1 MSLQFA
7 DYNMDYKNNSE
18 IMNNMELTTQQNKV
32 FEQIKAFLNSDA
44 SVFILRGYAGT
55 GKTTMVKVVADYITK
70 SRQLTMMAPTGRAAR
85 VLSAKTGYE
94 ATTIHKAI
102 YEKAHIV
109 PKKVKDI
116 AESEFKFM
124 FPIHQSENGGNI
136 VAIVDEASMVCSRK
150 IEHELFVF
158 GTDNLMDDLLTY
170 VRPNFGG
177 KIIFVGDPAQL
188 PPVGEAVSNALRAD
202 FFQKKGLKVIETE
215 LTEVLRQKGDSIIL
229 KNAMMIRDLLNKDK
243 RNQLVFEEQKDDV
256 ETVPSEQFL
265 EKYLNYRRKSGKNDS
280 VVICYSNKSANRYNR
295 DIRKALYGEDVPIRE
310 NDILLITQNNYRLN
324 RMNGEFVPVLS
335 VGARTQQSAPVYI
348 QRGGIKQRV
357 IITLNFVQVTV
368 TDGDGNPMLCMLIE
382 DLLTSD
388 KATISIDENRA
399 LYINFCMRHPKLK
412 QGTEDFAETLL
423 SDEYYNAI
431 RAKYGYAVTGHKC
444 QGGEWGKVFVD
455 YTSRTGLD
463 NDSLR
468 WAYTATTRAQK
479 TLYVANLPHITPFS
493 KFRIDP
499 VQKCKNIDLECRI
512 LDEVPLTPFHDKNV
526 DNGVRAK
533 FHCITKNMEYTP
545 YKILSVQSRP
555 YLEIYNVQTP
565 DGVDRYDLHYKAGS
579 IFLPAKATSPNQ
591 HTPLINMMLND
602 ERCISYKF
610 NYVPSDESHS
620 KLFDLIRS
628 ACDSISVQI
637 TNVVEHPEDFSTLF
651 YMRTSETFS
660 YIKVYVNSDGFITY
674 AKPMS
679 LKGKEDGELSAI
691 IEIINSHFI

>member
-1 MSLQFA
+1 M
-7 DYNMDYKNNSE
+7 MV
-18 IMNNMELTTQQNKV
+18 LTTQQNKI
-32 FEQIKAFLNSDA
+32 FEQIKAFLDSDA

-55 GKTTMVKVVADYITK
+55 GKTTMVKVVADYITQ

-85 VLSAKTGYE
+85 VLSVKTGYE

-124 FPIHQSENGGNI
+124 FPIHRSENGGNV

-150 IEHELFVF
+150 IEHELFIF

-243 RNQLVFEEQKDDV
+243 RNQLVFDEQKDDV

-265 EKYLNYRRKSGKNDS
+265 DKYLNNRKKSGRNDS

-348 QRGGIKQRV
+348 QRGGTKLRI
-357 IITLNFVQVTV
+357 IITLNFIQVTV
-368 TDGDGNPMLCMLIE
+368 TDGDGHQMLCMLLE

-388 KATISIDENRA
+388 KAIISIDENRA
-399 LYINFCMRHPKLK
+399 LYINFCMRHPELK
-412 QGTEDFAETLL
+412 QGTEEFAEALM

-455 YTSRTGLD
+455 YTGRTGLD
-463 NDSLR
+463 DDSLR

-499 VQKCKNIDLECRI
+499 IQKCKNIDPECRI
-512 LDEVPLTPFHDKNV
+512 LDEVPPTPFHDKNV

-533 FHCITKNMEYTP
+533 FHCIAKNMEYTP
-545 YKILSVQSRP
+545 YKILSIQSCP
-555 YLEIYNVQTP
+555 YLEIYNIQTP

-579 IFLPAKATSPNQ
+579 IFLPAKAVSPNQ
-591 HTPLINMMLND
+591 HTPLVNMMLND
-602 ERCISYKF
+602 ERGISYIF
-610 NYVPSDESHS
+610 NYTPSDESHS
-620 KLFDLIRS
+620 KLFDMIRS
-628 ACDSISVQI
+628 ACDTINVQI
-637 TNVVEHPEDFSTLF
+637 TNVVEHPEDFSTLY
-651 YMRTSETFS
+651 YMRTSDTFS